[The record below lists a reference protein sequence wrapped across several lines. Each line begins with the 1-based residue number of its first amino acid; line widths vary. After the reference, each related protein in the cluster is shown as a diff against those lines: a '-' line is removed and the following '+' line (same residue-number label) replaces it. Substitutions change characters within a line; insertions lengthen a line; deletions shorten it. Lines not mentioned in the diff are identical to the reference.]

1 MTDSTRKE
9 RQARYREN
17 QRTVGLVRVEE
28 WVPKEC
34 VETLRRIAAEM
45 REKPK

>member
-1 MTDSTRKE
+1 MTDEDNRE
-9 RQARYREN
+9 RQARFAAN
-17 QRTVGLVRVEE
+17 QRAVGLTKVCL

-45 REKPK
+45 REKK

>member
-1 MTDSTRKE
+1 MTDDAAKE
-9 RQARYREN
+9 RQARFREN
-17 QRTVGLVRVEE
+17 QKTMGLVLVRE

-45 REKPK
+45 RDRK